1 MRDHDHKAMLQ
12 LLAGADF
19 RQAVLTSSRSRRA
32 VPASELRGEWPDDAE
47 LVEPSE
53 DAVRRASLLAGVDG
67 QVVALG
73 SIYLI
78 GEVLAGLGVG
88 LPPDPE
94 VPFQPLW

>member
-1 MRDHDHKAMLQ
+1 
-12 LLAGADF
+12 
-19 RQAVLTSSRSRRA
+19 
-32 VPASELRGEWPDDAE
+32 